1 MKKIT
6 LTFYSPKE
14 LWCKFWN
21 RAFWPRRKECSEWME
36 NVKVELAEKI
46 VNDIVIGK
54 YYNICYISE
63 EAANALDKDITNA
76 IYDICEKYKKVI
88 CKPL

>member
-1 MKKIT
+1 
-6 LTFYSPKE
+6 
-14 LWCKFWN
+14 
-21 RAFWPRRKECSEWME
+21 ME